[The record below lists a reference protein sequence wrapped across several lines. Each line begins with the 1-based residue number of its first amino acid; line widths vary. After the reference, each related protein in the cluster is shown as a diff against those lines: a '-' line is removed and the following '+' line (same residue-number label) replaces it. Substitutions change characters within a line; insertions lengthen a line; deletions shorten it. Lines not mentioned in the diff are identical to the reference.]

1 MVMAGRCQGR
11 RDDAPCRAAPVRGEL
26 YCFFHSPEHAE
37 ALKDAQRLGGQR
49 RKREATVAVAFDV
62 EGLESVQELR
72 RLLYVAAFDA
82 LSLENSV
89 ARNRLLVA
97 IVLAGSKL
105 LE

>member
-1 MVMAGRCQGR
+1 
-11 RDDAPCRAAPVRGEL
+11 
-26 YCFFHSPEHAE
+26 
-37 ALKDAQRLGGQR
+37 LKDAQRLGGQR

-105 LE
+105 LETGEMEERLEAVESVLGERLPINQRGARR